1 MALYTYQV
9 LDKSGKVVSGSMDA
23 RDEKALV
30 DILQEKGCFPIK
42 ISKPE
47 ERWAAK
53 DILPQIFPSKIAS
66 RQILQFTQ
74 QFASMLAAGLQIDRS
89 LTILIELEE
98 NPSLKKI
105 LHELLAGIK
114 EGKPL
119 AECMSRHPNVF
130 SSIYINMVKA
140 GEAGGSLDVV
150 MERIR
155 NYLEESQKLKDEI
168 FSALIYP
175 LLLTLV
181 GGLAVSVLL
190 LFVIPRFSEIF
201 KDMGGALPLPTQMLL
216 SLSSSMINYWWMII
230 ASMLVIIL
238 LARGYIRTDSG
249 RIFWDSLKLRMPA
262 TKAVYIK
269 TIVSR
274 FSRTLGTLLQS
285 GLPILEAIRIARD
298 TAGNIVIARAI
309 NPVIEGV
316 KRGRGLAK
324 PLKDTAKFPPLA
336 IHIITVGEETGK
348 LDEMLIKL
356 AENFDNDIRNSMKR
370 LIALIEPALILVM
383 GGVVAFIV
391 FAMLL
396 AIFSLSEIPM

>member
-23 RDEKALV
+23 RDEKALA

-47 ERWAAK
+47 EKWAAK
-53 DILPQIFPSKIAS
+53 DILPQIFPSKITS
-66 RQILQFTQ
+66 KQILQFTQ
-74 QFASMLAAGLQIDRS
+74 QFTSMLAAGLQIDRS

-119 AECMSRHPNVF
+119 AECMSLHPNVF
-130 SSIYINMVKA
+130 SGIYINMVKA
-140 GEAGGSLDVV
+140 GEASGSLDVV
-150 MERIR
+150 MDRVR
-155 NYLEESQKLKDEI
+155 NYLEESQRLKDEI

-175 LLLTLV
+175 SLLTLV

-201 KDMGGALPLPTQMLL
+201 KDMGGTLPLPTQILM
-216 SLSSSMINYWWMII
+216 SISGSIVNYWWIII
-230 ASMLVIIL
+230 ASILVIIL
-238 LARGYIRTDSG
+238 LVRGYIRTDSG
-249 RIFWDSLKLRMPA
+249 KMLWDSLKLKMPV
-262 TKAVYIK
+262 TKSVYIK

-298 TAGNIVIARAI
+298 TVGNIVIARAI

-324 PLKDTAKFPPLA
+324 PLKETAKFPPLA

-356 AENFDNDIRNSMKR
+356 AENFDNDIRNSMKG
-370 LIALIEPALILVM
+370 LISLIEPALILVM
-383 GGVVAFIV
+383 GAVVAFIV

>member
-9 LDKSGKVVSGSMDA
+9 LDKSGKMVSGSMDA

-53 DILPQIFPSKIAS
+53 DILPQIFPSKTTS
-66 RQILQFTQ
+66 KQILQWTQ

-98 NPSLKKI
+98 NPLLKKI

-119 AECMSRHPNVF
+119 AECMSLHPNVF
-130 SSIYINMVKA
+130 SGIYVNMVKA

-150 MERIR
+150 MDRIR

-175 LLLTLV
+175 SLLTLV

-201 KDMGGALPLPTQMLL
+201 KDMGGALPLPTQMLM
-216 SLSSSMINYWWMII
+216 SLSSSMINYWWLII

-238 LARGYIRTDSG
+238 LVRGYIRTDSG
-249 RIFWDSLKLRMPA
+249 RLFWDSLKLKMPA
-262 TKAVYIK
+262 TKSVYIK

-309 NPVIEGV
+309 NPVLEGV

-324 PLKDTAKFPPLA
+324 PLKETAKFPPLA

-383 GGVVAFIV
+383 GAVVAFIV